1 MLAPNKFIDYVFL
14 IAFHSSAV
22 TPQMPTKTILL
33 SFVYLYFKNHF
44 KIFIG
49 TCNRRLWIVRLN
61 TKISTEEGSIPV
73 ILASEPLISADL
85 NSILKPLFEIVGI
98 HTSDLE
104 TEVELKCL
112 NNPTTEFIQNGGV
125 PNLLQ
130 RIIERD
136 PILRIFPAKCISKI
150 NLKAV
155 VSLKHLGN

>member
-1 MLAPNKFIDYVFL
+1 MMAPNKIIDYVFH

-33 SFVYLYFKNHF
+33 SFVYLYFKNRF

-49 TCNRRLWIVRLN
+49 NRRLWIVRLN

-73 ILASEPLISADL
+73 KLASEPLVSADL

-150 NLKAV
+150 TVKAV

>member
-49 TCNRRLWIVRLN
+49 NRRLWIVRLN

-98 HTSDLE
+98 HTSDFE

-155 VSLKHLGN
+155 VSLKHLGI